1 MMAEYELLLLILR
14 NSLNNSHSLYKFEY
28 NNKKSKGTNL
38 KKAFSLM
45 ELMVVIIILGLLAA
59 FVLPNLTG
67 KSEEAKEKI
76 VCIQMKS
83 IAQTLKMFKLDTSSY
98 PQTEEGLDLLVEKK
112 YFEDGKMP
120 KDAWGNKFIY
130 IQNEDSF
137 DLVSMGSDKKE
148 STEDDIYY
156 SKCDK

>member
-1 MMAEYELLLLILR
+1 
-14 NSLNNSHSLYKFEY
+14 
-28 NNKKSKGTNL
+28 L

-67 KSEEAKEKI
+67 KSEEAKDKI

-83 IAQTLKMFKLDTSSY
+83 IAQTLKMYKLDTSSY
-98 PQTEEGLDLLVEKK
+98 PQTEEGLNTLVEKK
-112 YFEDGKMP
+112 YFEDGKLP

-156 SKCDK
+156 SKCNK

>member
-1 MMAEYELLLLILR
+1 M
-14 NSLNNSHSLYKFEY
+14 
-28 NNKKSKGTNL
+28 

-67 KSEEAKEKI
+67 KSEEAKDKI

-98 PQTEEGLDLLVEKK
+98 PQTEEGLDMLVEKK

-137 DLVSMGSDKKE
+137 DLISMGSDKKE

-156 SKCDK
+156 SKCNK

>member
-1 MMAEYELLLLILR
+1 M
-14 NSLNNSHSLYKFEY
+14 
-28 NNKKSKGTNL
+28 

-67 KSEEAKEKI
+67 KSEEAKDKI

-83 IAQTLKMFKLDTSSY
+83 IAQTLKMYKLDTSSY
-98 PQTEEGLDLLVEKK
+98 PQTEEGLNILIEKK
-112 YFEDGKMP
+112 YFEDGKLP
-120 KDAWGNKFIY
+120 KDAWGNAFVY

-156 SKCDK
+156 SKCNK

>member
-1 MMAEYELLLLILR
+1 MKQSVILVT
-14 NSLNNSHSLYKFEY
+14 
-28 NNKKSKGTNL
+28 G

-67 KSEEAKEKI
+67 KSEEAKADI

-83 IAQTLKMFKLDTSSY
+83 VGQALKLYKLDSSSY
-98 PQTEEGLDLLVEKK
+98 PTTEEGLNLLVEKE
-112 YFEDGKMP
+112 YFEDGNLP
-120 KDAWGNKFIY
+120 KDAWGNAFIY
-130 IQNEDSF
+130 LQNEKSF
-137 DLVSMGSDKKE
+137 ELVSMGADKKE

-156 SKCDK
+156 SKCSK